1 MGRRRRGGASS
12 LRRKVQE
19 DSGYRTRKR
28 IDQQKKHKR
37 WWRWLIALVAVIV
50 IFVILGAVVKVY
62 PFDTGWNKT
71 YKGLTWLGREIK
83 SAWPFK
89 SKHRVPDSKWLPE
102 GKKTANY
109 LFALTKQINDTTVLT
124 TVVLASYDSTTGSGN
139 LIYFPNDLLVNVPG
153 AGMDQLNNLV
163 NLDEGRI
170 SKTLV
175 TIENLL
181 GIEIDHYVLGTE
193 RDLRIVFDQMSP
205 TWPLEVP
212 ARVSFKDPSTGTQVT
227 LNTGKQQVSSSVATS
242 YLTYAPPGKEVE
254 LCKRQEDFA
263 PVFLGRSKAMFDDIS
278 KLTAKNADLF
288 DTDAS
293 DEELSGIW
301 QTYALLGGK
310 LEQGILPVKEFKYEN
325 TVVHRTDQDALP
337 AFVKKYV
344 KSASTKTK
352 TKRFK
357 VEILNGNGVPGIGQA
372 VTSKLDM
379 AKFQIVN
386 SANAD
391 NFDHQDTVILVY
403 DQDPDTVHA
412 AEIVRY
418 EMEVGRIE
426 FRDKTQD
433 IADISVIVGKD
444 FKQK

>member
-1 MGRRRRGGASS
+1 
-12 LRRKVQE
+12 VQE
-19 DSGYRTRKR
+19 YEGYRTRKR
-28 IDQQKKHKR
+28 ADQQKKNKR
-37 WWRWLIALVAVIV
+37 WWRWLVALVAVIV
-50 IFVILGAVVKVY
+50 ICVILGAVVKVY

-71 YKGLTWLGREIK
+71 YKGLTWLGREAK

-89 SKHRVPDSKWLPE
+89 SKPKVPDSKWLPE

-109 LFALTKQINDTTVLT
+109 LFALTKQVNDTTVLT
-124 TVVLASYDSTTGSGN
+124 TVVLASYDSTTRSGS

-170 SKTLV
+170 SMTLV
-175 TIENLL
+175 TVENLL

-193 RDLRIVFDQMSP
+193 RDLRIVLDQMSP

-212 ARVSFKDPSTGTQVT
+212 EKVSFKDPSTGTQVT
-227 LNTGKQQVSSSVATS
+227 LNTGKQQVSSSVASS

-254 LCKRQEDFA
+254 LCKRQADFA
-263 PVFLGRSKAMFDDIS
+263 PVLLGKSKAMFDDIS

-310 LEQGILPVKEFKYEN
+310 LEQGILPVKEFKYES
-325 TVVHRTDQDALP
+325 TIVHRTDQDALP
-337 AFVKKYV
+337 AFVKKYI
-344 KSASTKTK
+344 KSSSTKTQA
-352 TKRFK
+352 KRFK

-379 AKFQIVN
+379 GKFKIVN

-391 NFDHQDTVILVY
+391 NFDHPDTVILVY
-403 DQDPDTVHA
+403 DNNPDTVHA
-412 AEIVRY
+412 AEIIRY